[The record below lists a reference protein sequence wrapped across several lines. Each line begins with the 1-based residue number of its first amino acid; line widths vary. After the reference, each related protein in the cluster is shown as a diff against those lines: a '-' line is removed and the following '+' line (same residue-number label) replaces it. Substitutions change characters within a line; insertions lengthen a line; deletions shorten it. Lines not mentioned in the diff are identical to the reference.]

1 MNLLM
6 VLLVVVIFCFS
17 FLFIHIVQLLM
28 KHDDVTPFAPLLP
41 SIAARTESTSS
52 NGNTTHQPVLFI
64 SPFHFSRLF
73 SDIEK
78 DYAALALGIKQT
90 TATANSGSSRSDN
103 DVLPLQEL
111 KRLTLRSKRF
121 GFQMVN
127 MCYATNDHFVLLVAG

>member
-1 MNLLM
+1 MR
-6 VLLVVVIFCFS
+6 
-17 FLFIHIVQLLM
+17 IVQLLM
-28 KHDDVTPFAPLLP
+28 KHDNVTPFAPLLP
-41 SIAARTESTSS
+41 AIASRTESSL
-52 NGNTTHQPVLFI
+52 NDGNTTHQPVLFI

-90 TATANSGSSRSDN
+90 TATADSGSSRSDN

-127 MCYATNDHFVLLVAG
+127 ICFATNDHFVLLVAG